1 MNDLYNAA
9 LLALA
14 WLAAVNAVLSLGAWV
29 AAASGGTRAASAA
42 WLLALRLT
50 PAAGSLIFVW
60 LVFATWHWRLVPRG
74 TDESFGV
81 VVHLL
86 AGVGAWLLARAA
98 WRMTGALQAAR
109 HLRRCTALPRI
120 EAGPDTDVFEV
131 AGLTGVALAG
141 VLRPRIFV
149 GVSVRQVLTPGEL
162 EAAVAHERAHGL
174 FHDNWKRLAIACA
187 PDLFGHTAAA
197 RQLERQWSAM
207 AECRADAR
215 AVAGDST
222 RAANLASAL
231 VKVARLGVTP
241 PPTAA
246 WSTLHDEPLIAE
258 RIQRLLAGDAPAAP
272 RPPRALIAATWAGGL
287 SGVAAAGALLAGE
300 LHALTER
307 VGHMLP

>member
-14 WLAAVNAVLSLGAWV
+14 WLAAVNAALSLGAWA
-29 AAASGGTRAASAA
+29 AAASGLVRAPSTA

-50 PAAGSLIFVW
+50 PAAGSLLFVS
-60 LVFATWHWRLVPRG
+60 LVFAPSHWRLEPRG

-86 AGVGAWLLARAA
+86 AAVGAWLLARAA
-98 WRMTGALQAAR
+98 RRMTGTLQAAR
-109 HLRRCTALPRI
+109 RLRRCTALPRI
-120 EAGPDTDVFEV
+120 EAGPDADVFEV
-131 AGLTGVALAG
+131 DGLTGVALAG

-149 GVSVRQVLTPGEL
+149 GVSVRQALTPGEL
-162 EAAVAHERAHGL
+162 QAAVAHERAHGL
-174 FHDNWKRLAIACA
+174 FRDNWKRLAMACA

-215 AVAGDST
+215 AAAGDST

-231 VKVARLGVTP
+231 VKVARLGATP
-241 PPTAA
+241 PPSTA
-246 WSTLHDEPLIAE
+246 WSRLHDEPLIAE
-258 RIQRLLAGDAPAAP
+258 RIQRLLASDAPTAP
-272 RPPRALIAATWAGGL
+272 RPARALNAAAWAGGL
-287 SGVAAAGALLAGE
+287 CGVATAGALLAGE